1 MGRCATGNVL
11 DEVGHQSRGQT
22 VVREIGVTA
31 GDGRWARIQGGQ
43 GRMMEA
49 DVDGQLELEV
59 GFGGEE
65 SAER

>member
-1 MGRCATGNVL
+1 M
-11 DEVGHQSRGQT
+11 
-22 VVREIGVTA
+22 TA
-31 GDGRWARIQGGQ
+31 GDGLWARIQGGQ

>member
-1 MGRCATGNVL
+1 M
-11 DEVGHQSRGQT
+11 GHQSRGRT
-22 VVREIGVTA
+22 VVRGIGVTA
-31 GDGRWARIQGGQ
+31 GGGLWEKIQGGQ